1 MTIQPVEL
9 HLHDHYSSMDGTN
22 TAAEYMVRAKE
33 LGMTHL
39 AQTNHGTLGGHREF
53 QQAAMDAGIVPI
65 LGVEA
70 YISPTDRFDKRSK
83 ASRSDGTN
91 AYNHLIILAQ
101 DETGLQT
108 LNRINRVAWT
118 EGFYSKPRIDMEVLE
133 NDNEGLIVLSG
144 CLNGLICKAIEAG
157 DLEEAMRIADRF
169 KGILGDRFFIEVQ
182 GHNPKS
188 MNEALFKIADEK
200 GILPVVTSD
209 CHYARKEDLWI
220 QEAMLI
226 LSTNPKKNKD
236 AELSKSQKMEM
247 LERFNYLYPDRKMT
261 FEKIEIYLHSAEEHR
276 AAFKAQGFDR
286 EDIIT
291 NTHVVAD
298 MVGEYP
304 FHRGLDLLPRPK
316 EGNPD
321 DLLEEKARQGLKD
334 RGFAND
340 LKYVERLEEEL
351 EIIKSKDFSTYF
363 LIVEDMISWA
373 KSQGI
378 MVGPGRGSGAGSLV
392 NYALGITEVDPIMD
406 NLLFFRFINP
416 ERNDFPDI
424 DTDFE
429 DARRGEV
436 KEYLRK
442 KYGHVGSIA
451 TYGYFKDKAVIKDA
465 ARVFCIPIGEVNRAL
480 KFVEK
485 WEQFLTSPT
494 TEEFRKK
501 YPEVIKLAER
511 LRGRIRQSG
520 MHAAGVVIANQPL
533 ANFAPIETAKDPNDA
548 NGPRIPLVAMD
559 MEQAADLGLVKLDA
573 LGLKTLSIIKDT
585 LRMIE
590 ERHDRKIDLNTLPL
604 TDSRVYAMLSE
615 GYTKGVFQCEATAY
629 TKLIIKMGGVKN
641 FDELAASNALVRPG
655 AMNTIGAE
663 YIARKNGKSPVKFHH
678 FEMKPFTSETY
689 GEILYQEQVM
699 LTMTE
704 LAGMKMATA
713 DKVRKIIGKKKDA
726 REFDQYRAEFLE
738 GASKKVHPAV
748 AEKLWHDFE
757 AHAGYSFNKSHAIA
771 YSRLSYYTA
780 WLKKHYPLEFMCAT
794 LRNEGDKDALTEY
807 LIEAKRMGIRM
818 LLPHVNVSDVNFEI
832 EGDAIRFGL
841 ANIKFIREP
850 GALQLIEYRPFTSY
864 ADLETKVKE
873 KGNGLSARTLSG
885 LNAIGAAAFEDHPRN
900 GAERENYYEYLRIP
914 AFELKFIPPKV
925 RAQMTDLEDY
935 KDNGAFCVLAMV
947 KGIKRGEGWARLD
960 LIDETGTAGVF
971 TNPETPIEP
980 GQMYAILVSDNRV
993 ARFATMDELINRI
1006 PNGFVDYLYAS
1017 EYGDIPDGMYKVLA
1031 FQRYITKAK
1040 KTMAYTTVCDSEK
1053 NLYPVMA
1060 FPTMFHKA
1068 YGKCKDGA
1076 VIDAVLKQTQEGS
1089 WFYDNIL

>member
-1 MTIQPVEL
+1 MKQPVEL
-9 HLHDHYSSMDGTN
+9 HLHDDYSSMDGTN

-39 AQTNHGTLGGHREF
+39 AQTNHGTLGGHRAF
-53 QQAAMDAGIVPI
+53 QQAAREAGIVPI

-101 DETGLQT
+101 NETGLQT
-108 LNRINRVAWT
+108 LNRINRIGWT

-133 NDNEGLIVLSG
+133 EDNEGLIVLSG
-144 CLNGLICKAIEAG
+144 CLNGLICKAIERG
-157 DLEEAMRIADRF
+157 ELEEAMAIADRF
-169 KGILGDRFFIEVQ
+169 KSIFEDRFFIEVQ
-182 GHNPKS
+182 GHNPVD
-188 MNEALFKIADEK
+188 MNEALFHIADTK
-200 GILPVVTSD
+200 GIKPVVTSD

-236 AELSKSQKMEM
+236 AEFSKSQKMET

-261 FEKIEIYLHSAEEHR
+261 FQEIEIYLHSAEEHR
-276 AAFKAQGFDR
+276 AAFKTQGFDR
-286 EDIIT
+286 EDIID
-291 NTHVVAD
+291 NTHIVASMIGD
-298 MVGEYP
+298 YP
-304 FHRGLDLLPRPK
+304 FHQGLDLLPRPK
-316 EGNPD
+316 DGNPD
-321 DLLEEKARQGLKD
+321 DILEEKARQGLSDKGLD
-334 RGFAND
+334 GKPD
-340 LKYVERLEEEL
+340 YVERLEEEL

-392 NYALGITEVDPIMD
+392 NYVLGITDIDPIAEK
-406 NLLFFRFINP
+406 LLFFRFINP

-442 KYGHVGSIA
+442 KYKHVASIA
-451 TYGYFKDKAVIKDA
+451 TYGYFKDKVVIKDA
-465 ARVFCIPIGEVNRAL
+465 ARVFCVPVGEVNRAL
-480 KFVEK
+480 KYVEK

-533 ANFAPIETAKDPNDA
+533 ANFAPIETAKDPNDKD
-548 NGPRIPLVAMD
+548 GPRIPLVAMD
-559 MEQAADLGLVKLDA
+559 MDQAADLGLVKLDA
-573 LGLKTLSIIKDT
+573 LGLKCLSIIKDT

-590 ERHDRKIDLNTLPL
+590 KRQGKTIVLNDIPL
-604 TDSRVYAMLSE
+604 TDSRVYGMLSD

-663 YIARKNGKSPVKFHH
+663 YIARKNGKSPVKYHH
-678 FEMKPFTSETY
+678 YDMQDFTSDTY

-699 LTMTE
+699 QTMTN
-704 LAGMKMATA
+704 LAGMRMATA
-713 DKVRKIIGKKKDA
+713 DKIRKIIGKKKDA
-726 REFDQYRAEFLE
+726 SEFDQYKAEFLE
-738 GASKKVHPAV
+738 GATKKVHAAI
-748 AEKLWHDFE
+748 AEKLWLDFE
-757 AHAGYSFNKSHAIA
+757 AHAGYSFNKSHAVA
-771 YSRLSYYTA
+771 YSRLSYWTA

-807 LIEAKRMGIRM
+807 LIETKRMGIKV
-818 LLPHVNVSDVNFEI
+818 LLPHVNVSGVTFEV

-841 ANIKFIREP
+841 ANIKNIREP
-850 GALQLIEYRPFTSY
+850 GALRLMEYRPFSSY
-864 ADLETKVKE
+864 AELLEKVSE
-873 KGNGLSARTLSG
+873 KNNGLTSRTVSSM
-885 LNAIGAAAFEDHPRN
+885 NKIGAAAFEDNPRT
-900 GAERENYYEYLRIP
+900 GDERENFYEYLRIP

-960 LIDETGTAGVF
+960 LVDETGTAGVF
-971 TNPETPIEP
+971 TNPETPIES

-993 ARFATMDELINRI
+993 ARFATMDELIHKI

-1017 EYGDIPDGMYKVLA
+1017 EYGDIPEGMYKVLA

-1089 WFYDNIL
+1089 YFYDNIL

>member
-1 MTIQPVEL
+1 MKQPVEL
-9 HLHDHYSSMDGTN
+9 HLHDDYSSMDGTN

-39 AQTNHGTLGGHREF
+39 AQTNHGTLGGHRAF
-53 QQAAMDAGIVPI
+53 QQAAREAGIVPI

-91 AYNHLIILAQ
+91 AYNHLIVLAQ
-101 DETGLQT
+101 NEKGLQT
-108 LNRINRVAWT
+108 LNRINRIGWT

-133 NDNEGLIVLSG
+133 EDNEGLIVLSG
-144 CLNGLICKAIEAG
+144 CLNGLICKAIERG
-157 DLEEAMRIADRF
+157 ELEEAMAIADRF
-169 KGILGDRFFIEVQ
+169 KNIFGDRFFIEVQ
-182 GHNPKS
+182 GHNPVDT
-188 MNEALFKIADEK
+188 NTALFHIADEK
-200 GILPVVTSD
+200 SIKPVVTSD

-226 LSTNPKKNKD
+226 LSTSPKRSSEAD
-236 AELSKSQKMEM
+236 FSKSQKMEI

-261 FEKIEIYLHSAEEHR
+261 FQKIEIYLHDAEEHR
-276 AAFKAQGFDR
+276 AAFKLQGFDR
-286 EDIIT
+286 EDIIE
-291 NTHVVAD
+291 NTHIVASMIGD
-298 MVGEYP
+298 YP
-304 FHRGLDLLPRPK
+304 FHQGLDLLPRPK
-316 EGNPD
+316 DGNPD
-321 DLLEEKARQGLKD
+321 DILEEKARQGLKD
-334 RGFAND
+334 KNLHD
-340 LKYVERLEEEL
+340 KPEYVARLEEEL
-351 EIIKSKDFSTYF
+351 HIIKDKDFSTYF

-378 MVGPGRGSGAGSLV
+378 MVGPGRGSGVGSLV
-392 NYALGITEVDPIMD
+392 NYVLGITALDPIHEK
-406 NLLFFRFINP
+406 LLFFRFINP

-442 KYGHVGSIA
+442 KYKHVASIA
-451 TYGYFKDKAVIKDA
+451 TYGYFKDKVVIKDA
-465 ARVFCIPIGEVNRAL
+465 ARVFCVPVGEVNRAL
-480 KFVEK
+480 KFIDK
-485 WEQFLTSPT
+485 WEQFISSPT
-494 TEEFRKK
+494 TEEFRSK
-501 YPEVIKLAER
+501 YPEVTNLASR
-511 LRGRIRQSG
+511 LRGRIRQTG

-533 ANFAPIETAKDPNDA
+533 SNFAPIETAKDPNDKD
-548 NGPRIPLVAMD
+548 GPRIPLVAMD
-559 MEQAADLGLVKLDA
+559 MEQAEDLGLVKLDA
-573 LGLKTLSIIKDT
+573 LGLKCLTIIKDT

-590 ERHDRKIDLNTLPL
+590 SRHGKTIVLEEIPL
-604 TDSRVYAMLSE
+604 TDSRIYGMLSE

-629 TKLIIKMGGVKN
+629 TKMIIKMGGLKN

-663 YIARKNGKSPVKFHH
+663 YIARKNGKSPVKYHH
-678 FEMKPFTSETY
+678 YDMQDFTSETY

-699 LTMTE
+699 QTMTN

-726 REFDQYRAEFLE
+726 REFDQYREEFIN
-738 GASKKVHPAV
+738 GASKKVHVAI
-748 AEKLWHDFE
+748 AEKLWLDFE
-757 AHAGYSFNKSHAIA
+757 AHAGYSFNKSHAVA
-771 YSRLSYYTA
+771 YSRLSYWTA
-780 WLKKHYPLEFMCAT
+780 WLKKHYALEFMCAV

-807 LIEAKRMGIRM
+807 LIEAKRMGIKV
-818 LLPHVNVSDVNFEI
+818 LLPHVNVSGVTFEV

-841 ANIKFIREP
+841 ANVKNIREN
-850 GALQLIEYRPFTSY
+850 GARRIIEYRPFSSY
-864 ADLETKVKE
+864 ADLKE
-873 KGNGLSARTLSG
+873 KVLESGNGLTARTLKS
-885 LNAIGAAAFEDHPRN
+885 LYVIGAAAFEDMPRT
-900 GAERENYYEYLRIP
+900 GEERENFYEYLRIP

-960 LIDETGTAGVF
+960 LVDETGTAGVF
-971 TNPETPIEP
+971 TSAETPIES

-993 ARFATMDELINRI
+993 ARYATMDELIQKI

-1017 EYGDIPDGMYKVLA
+1017 EYGDIPNGMYKVLA
-1031 FQRYITKAK
+1031 FQRYRTKAG

-1053 NLYPVMA
+1053 NMYPVMA

-1076 VIDAVLKQTQEGS
+1076 VIDAVLKQTKEGS
-1089 WFYDNIL
+1089 YFYDNIL